1 MRIIRT
7 FGLSDG
13 AVAATAILAVR
24 KHTTEAIVLSLA
36 IGNFSRMRRVDWLN
50 IGVYNS
56 LKIKND
62 WVGSRGNL
70 DWHLLRARGIRRT
83 MFVYRPHWIVIV

>member
-13 AVAATAILAVR
+13 AVAATAIIAIR
-24 KHTTEAIVLSLA
+24 KHTTEAIVLSLG
-36 IGNFSRMRRVDWLN
+36 IGKFSRMRRIDRMN
-50 IGVYNS
+50 IGVYKS

-70 DWHLLRARGIRRT
+70 DRH
-83 MFVYRPHWIVIV
+83 